1 MDQNN
6 ISSPSN
12 LNGKKIL
19 VVDDEPDILTYL
31 TVLMENNGYKTY
43 QAQNAVEALK
53 TIQETKPDLIS
64 LDIMMPKKSGIAFYR
79 ELKLN
84 HETST
89 TPVIFISAFSMAR
102 DFTGPGFRK
111 LIPELDI
118 PEPDGYLEKPVDI
131 PRLLELINK
140 ILG

>member
-1 MDQNN
+1 MDQND
-6 ISSPSN
+6 IASP
-12 LNGKKIL
+12 LNPDEKKIL

-31 TVLMENNGYKTY
+31 TVLLENNGYKTFE
-43 QAQNAVEALK
+43 AQNAVEALTMIHK
-53 TIQETKPDLIS
+53 IKPDLVS

-84 HETST
+84 QQTRS

-102 DFTGPGFRK
+102 DFMGPGFRK
-111 LIPELDI
+111 LIPEPDI
-118 PEPDGYLEKPVDI
+118 PEPEGYIEKPVEI
-131 PRLLELINK
+131 PRLLKIITT